1 MSDNQDRYYE
11 EIQEL
16 KDVISHLVENCLGK
30 MEIKEMEQITLR
42 MKSLMQQG
50 LFWIK
55 EENPQRF
62 SYDLREFTNWLMELI
77 ADKEREFWNE

>member
-1 MSDNQDRYYE
+1 MSDDHEMYYA

-16 KDVISHLVENCLGK
+16 KNKLSHLVENCLGK
-30 MEIKEMEQITLR
+30 MEIKEMEQISHR
-42 MKSLMQQG
+42 MKTLMLQG

-55 EENPQRF
+55 SENPQRF
-62 SYDLREFTNWLMELI
+62 AYDLREFTNWLIEFI